1 MTYEELSVLHFNA
14 IGKEETFQNTLFELQ
29 TPHTVNC
36 FINSVNDSKR
46 LAWYTSSCGEDSRS
60 SKWLEAIPK
69 SKDFKFSSNEF
80 QALLCYRLFL
90 QQPVYVPTSKCYC
103 KKAPTLDPL
112 GHHLS
117 AGCAK
122 DGTLHKTHDSLKL
135 VLKELCSFA
144 GLYTRIEETRAF
156 QEAFPD
162 CNLRPDMSIYNYHY
176 HKVVADVSVTHPIP
190 ISSSTVLS
198 RNAAL
203 QPCRA
208 AEKARR
214 RKIAKYSTVSDANN
228 LEFLPIIFETT
239 GKMHPE
245 TEIFVKEILQKACE
259 DIPLVHHSVLHSYWY
274 TRISCSIQKSVAEAI
289 LTKSRV
295 VNGKL
300 TQYRNLRYMEIFLAS
315 LPFSF

>member
-1 MTYEELSVLHFNA
+1 M
-14 IGKEETFQNTLFELQ
+14 G
-29 TPHTVNC
+29 
-36 FINSVNDSKR
+36 R
-46 LAWYTSSCGEDSRS
+46 TSSSLFGRAMS
-60 SKWLEAIPK
+60 SI
-69 SKDFKFSSNEF
+69 
-80 QALLCYRLFL
+80 
-90 QQPVYVPTSKCYC
+90 
-103 KKAPTLDPL
+103 
-112 GHHLS
+112 
-117 AGCAK
+117 
-122 DGTLHKTHDSLKL
+122 SLKIAV

-259 DIPLVHHSVLHSYWY
+259 DIPLVHHSVLHS
-274 TRISCSIQKSVAEAI
+274 
-289 LTKSRV
+289 
-295 VNGKL
+295 
-300 TQYRNLRYMEIFLAS
+300 F
-315 LPFSF
+315 